1 MSDWRD
7 KAACRHVNPT
17 EGNDP
22 FFPDDGE
29 RRSNWDTARAI
40 CAGCPI
46 SAKSPCLAEALA
58 EEGNKPLDMRDGY
71 RGDTTP
77 AERHR
82 IHLGL
87 PVAKLKPAT
96 KPRKERAVPID
107 QAALTAA
114 RVEANNRRK
123 GRETPCP
130 ADTPAPTQTTAP

>member
-40 CAGCPI
+40 CAGCPV
-46 SAKSPCLAEALA
+46 STACLNDALRA
-58 EEGNKPLDMRDGY
+58 EGNTPADKRAGY
-71 RGDTTP
+71 VGGASP

-82 IHLGL
+82 IYLGL
-87 PVAKLKPAT
+87 PAVKAK
-96 KPRKERAVPID
+96 KPRKERETPID
-107 QAALTAA
+107 QAAMTAA

-130 ADTPAPTQTTAP
+130 ADTQAPAATTAP